1 MNTGS
6 EDSNNVIKYQKFNL
20 FTLSDIVNIYEDKN
34 MMSRII
40 RNEKVLTWQGR

>member
-6 EDSNNVIKYQKFNL
+6 EDSNNVIKYQKFTL

-40 RNEKVLTWQGR
+40 RNEKVLTW